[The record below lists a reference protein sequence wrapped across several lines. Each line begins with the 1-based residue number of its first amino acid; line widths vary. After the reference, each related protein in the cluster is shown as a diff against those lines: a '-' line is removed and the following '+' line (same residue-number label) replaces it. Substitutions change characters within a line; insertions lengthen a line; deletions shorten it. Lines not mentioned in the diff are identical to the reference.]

1 MPLAPTL
8 IALPL
13 ASIASFAF
21 VTAGTPGP
29 NNLLLAQS
37 GLAFGF
43 RRTLPALAGI
53 YLGCAVLFVVCGLGV
68 ASVLSASPLL
78 RAVLAYLGAAYL
90 AWLGLGM
97 LGSTWTIGT
106 SRQPVRLAAAALL
119 QLANPKLWWMCA
131 FTLLQFAP
139 GRDAAGSVA
148 VAVAFMACTLPCLAA
163 YVLLGSLV
171 TRLSQSDRTRRVVNG
186 VLAFATLA
194 TAGLLAWRV

>member
-1 MPLAPTL
+1 MSLSPTL

-43 RRTLPALAGI
+43 RRTLPALGGI
-53 YLGCAVLFVVCGLGV
+53 YLGCSLLFVVCGLGV
-68 ASVLSASPLL
+68 ASVLAGSPGL
-78 RAVLAYLGAAYL
+78 RAGLAYLGAAYL
-90 AWLGLGM
+90 AWLGVGM
-97 LGSTWTIGT
+97 LGSTWALGT
-106 SRQPVRLAAAALL
+106 ARQPVRLGAAALL

-139 GRDAAGSVA
+139 GQDAVGSVA
-148 VAVAFMACTLPCLAA
+148 VAFAFMACTVPCLAA

-171 TRLSQSDRTRRVVNG
+171 TRLSRSEGARRVVNG
-186 VLAFATLA
+186 ALAGATLV
-194 TAGLLAWRV
+194 TAALLAWRV

>member
-1 MPLAPTL
+1 MPLEPSL

-53 YLGCAVLFVVCGLGV
+53 YLGCAALFVVCGFGV
-68 ASVLSASPLL
+68 ASVLANSPTL

-90 AWLGLGM
+90 AWLGVGM
-97 LGSTWTIGT
+97 LGSTWRMGT
-106 SRQPVRLAAAALL
+106 ARQPIRLGAAALL
-119 QLANPKLWWMCA
+119 QVVNPKLWWMCA

-139 GRDAAGSVA
+139 ARDAAGSVA
-148 VAVAFMACTLPCLAA
+148 VVVVFMACTLPCLAG
-163 YVLLGSLV
+163 YVLLGTMV
-171 TRLSQSDRTRRVVNG
+171 TRLSQSVGTRRVVNG

-194 TAGLLAWRV
+194 TAALLAWRV